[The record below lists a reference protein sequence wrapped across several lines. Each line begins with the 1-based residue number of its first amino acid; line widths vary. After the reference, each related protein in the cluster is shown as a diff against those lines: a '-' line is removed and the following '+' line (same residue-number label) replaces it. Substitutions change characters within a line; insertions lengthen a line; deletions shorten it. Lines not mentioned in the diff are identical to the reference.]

1 MNRAPKPSPNPL
13 IATLADDL
21 APVAPLKRRNGWL
34 VALVAAAATVLGVSF
49 YEGLWQAALAGNA
62 APIFFVTNGLLLLL
76 GLAAAAAVLSLASPA
91 VGNRQDAPKWA
102 TAMLAILPL
111 TAVVTTLAGGRA
123 VETLFDPHSLYCLT
137 AGMAASVLTFA
148 ALTWWLRRGA
158 PVSTGAAGLWAG
170 IAAGAIG
177 SFAYGLS
184 CPIDSVD
191 HLGVW
196 HIAPVALCGVLGRI
210 VLPRLFRW

>member
-1 MNRAPKPSPNPL
+1 MNRVPNSL
-13 IATLADDL
+13 IASLAEDL

-34 VALVAAAATVLGVSF
+34 LALAALAVTVLAVWL
-49 YEGLWQAALAGNA
+49 YVGLWQTGLAGNA

-91 VGNRQDAPKWA
+91 VGNRPDAPRW
-102 TAMLAILPL
+102 TSAMLAILPL
-111 TAVVTTLAGGRA
+111 AVLVTTLAGGHA
-123 VETLFDPHSLYCLT
+123 IADLYDVHSAYCLVSGT
-137 AGMAASVLTFA
+137 LASGMTFA

-158 PVSTGAAGLWAG
+158 PVSTGAAGLWTG
-170 IAAGAIG
+170 VAAGAIG

-184 CPIDSVD
+184 CPIDTVG

-196 HIAPVALCGVLGRI
+196 HIAPVAICAVLGRV
-210 VLPRLFRW
+210 VLPRLIRW

>member
-1 MNRAPKPSPNPL
+1 MNRVPNPL
-13 IATLADDL
+13 IASLAEDL

-34 VALVAAAATVLGVSF
+34 VALVAVGATVLGVWF

-76 GLAAAAAVLSLASPA
+76 GLAAAAAVLTLASPA

-102 TAMLAILPL
+102 AAMLAILPL
-111 TAVVTTLAGGRA
+111 TAVVTTVAGGHTIT
-123 VETLFDPHSLYCLT
+123 ELFDPHSAYCLS
-137 AGMAASVLTFA
+137 AGMVASLLTFA
-148 ALTWWLRRGA
+148 AMTWWLRRGA

-184 CPIDSVD
+184 CPIDTVD

-196 HIAPVALCGVLGRI
+196 HIAPVALCGALGRM
-210 VLPRLFRW
+210 VLPRLIRW

>member
-1 MNRAPKPSPNPL
+1 MTMNRVPNPL
-13 IATLADDL
+13 IASLVEDL

-34 VALVAAAATVLGVSF
+34 VALVAVGATVLGVGL

-102 TAMLAILPL
+102 TAMVAIIPL
-111 TAVVTTLAGGRA
+111 TAVLTTIAAGHA
-123 VETLFDPHSLYCLT
+123 IADLFDSRSMYCLT
-137 AGMAASVLTFA
+137 SGMLASLLTFA
-148 ALTWWLRRGA
+148 AMTWWLRRGA
-158 PVSTGAAGLWAG
+158 PVSTGAANLWAG

-184 CPIDSVD
+184 CPIDSVE

-196 HIAPVALCGVLGRI
+196 HIAPVALCGALGRM
-210 VLPRLFRW
+210 VLPRLIRW

>member
-1 MNRAPKPSPNPL
+1 MNRVPNPL
-13 IATLADDL
+13 IASLAEDL

-34 VALVAAAATVLGVSF
+34 VALVAVGATVLGVWF
-49 YEGLWQAALAGNA
+49 YEGLWQVALAGNA

-76 GLAAAAAVLSLASPA
+76 GLAAAAAVLTLASPA

-102 TAMLAILPL
+102 AAMLAILPL
-111 TAVVTTLAGGRA
+111 TAVVTTVAGGHTIT
-123 VETLFDPHSLYCLT
+123 ELLDPHSAYCLS
-137 AGMAASVLTFA
+137 AGMVASLLTFA
-148 ALTWWLRRGA
+148 AMTWWLRRGA

-184 CPIDSVD
+184 CPIDTVD

-196 HIAPVALCGVLGRI
+196 HIAPVALCGALGRM
-210 VLPRLFRW
+210 VLPRLIRW